1 MMSMTKSVL
10 GVVTIVVALASP
22 VSAQSRAVNLFVQSG
37 GYDALTDLNDA
48 GTADFNKVGFNVGG
62 GVSVDLNRYVG
73 VRGDFT
79 FARNQMR
86 IDGVDTGDK
95 LNRYFYDAAV
105 QVQYPTAVGLTPY
118 AFAGAGGVTLD
129 PAGTDGDSD
138 TKAAGT
144 VGMGLN
150 YALAGTGLGLFVE
163 GRGWFFGTKDL
174 TGMLASYD
182 KTQFELAW
190 SGGVSYA
197 LPF

>member
-1 MMSMTKSVL
+1 MKSLIKNVL
-10 GVVTIVVALASP
+10 GVVTIAAALSSP
-22 VSAQSRAVNLFVQSG
+22 ASAQDHAVNLFLRSG
-37 GYDALTDLNDA
+37 GYNALTDLNDA
-48 GTADFNKVGFNVGG
+48 GTADFKKVGFNLGG

-79 FARNQMR
+79 FARNEMR
-86 IDGVDTGDK
+86 TGVDTGNK

-129 PAGTDGDSD
+129 PAATTGD
-138 TKAAGT
+138 TKTKGTGT
-144 VGMGLN
+144 VGLGVN
-150 YALAGTGLGLFVE
+150 YALPGTGLGVFVE

-174 TGMLASYD
+174 PGMLASYD

-190 SGGVSYA
+190 SGGFSYK